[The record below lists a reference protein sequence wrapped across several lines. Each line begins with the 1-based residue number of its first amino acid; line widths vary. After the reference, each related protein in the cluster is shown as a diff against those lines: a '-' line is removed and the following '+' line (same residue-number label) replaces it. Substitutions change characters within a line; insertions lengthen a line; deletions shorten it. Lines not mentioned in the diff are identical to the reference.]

1 MSSVI
6 KLHKLDDL
14 VYQFLRGLLLRNAHR
29 KGYLLHEFCM
39 YPDYQSVGIPE
50 DLARKR

>member
-14 VYQFLRGLLLRNAHR
+14 VYQFLRGLLLGNAHR
-29 KGYLLHEFCM
+29 KGYLPHVFYI
-39 YPDYQSVGIPE
+39 YPDYQGVGITV
-50 DLARKR
+50 KT